1 MVCCVAE
8 PTPRVLSG
16 KPPQSATVVSV
27 CKFSPVEAMYSAP
40 VPPHIENNSN
50 VLNSEAYHASSTAS
64 GNASGSGHHRPHNFI
79 AYRILSDPM
88 LTEGC
93 RLSYRYDGKEPGDS
107 SGNTILPGGSFGIVH
122 DPRNA
127 FMRLLSGEIADLPL
141 PKFTVDEYY
150 VGVPPPREITIC
162 NLNDN
167 INVEFLQ
174 EMFSVFGSLEKA
186 KIYTNPKTKKH
197 LGLGRVVFQSVGACK
212 AAYNALHQKPRM
224 GNILYL
230 LIDSR
235 GTMLQEAYEL
245 AMQNKLSFDSQT
257 GKPNL
262 TYKTSNNSRANKLQ
276 NVTRQID
283 HHRNSY
289 NYTTNTSGESSS
301 HRNSE
306 VTIGSKVQLD
316 TPVSNSYH
324 KQVQFKVSPVKE
336 TIDPR
341 LHSTSLNIPSK
352 IEKLDQ
358 LVKSIV
364 PKATKPSVEKDM
376 TDSSVALSERS
387 PVDTEKD
394 DSQVKEAVDQSSTDT
409 NDEQTES
416 EDDEDEEPSAD
427 REISVT
433 VQQNQK
439 SLDDRI
445 NELLGKTVK
454 PSEDY
459 DEFSSDDELLD
470 NETTPTQPP
479 PPPPPPPPIATND
492 VHQLQVQPTIVQVNM
507 VPHNTNLQMIAAP
520 NMVHNSNGQPVALPN
535 GIVQSALTMTQSVQN
550 QVDDD
555 NMMLSPLSDDGIPKN
570 GNIYLQPQNFHHSTT
585 LPPNI
590 SQFTPGCQQ
599 HFLATHCAPQDVMQP
614 NAGMMQAYGADGT
627 PLLSHLPIN
636 NFTPMPSK
644 PPMKEKVD
652 ILTNESVRKL
662 LRDIRTTLK
671 RDIHKRMVESV
682 AFRELDFWFEDET
695 EKLKRLQEQA
705 VKLTKEDQENKKPS
719 TAFKEPETLAPLLD
733 LSSLMNG
740 RTTGSIPGFGLKGS
754 VMSSFRIRKKPQALR
769 NTENISNNNQRLN
782 HDIKPLF
789 SNLKNLAEAKNSDIE
804 KSPIKKDDVD
814 DEPLR
819 DPKKIYS
826 SDSEDEDLDTNRNT
840 LDSEVSESE
849 SESSS
854 PEESSSEEEQDEETS
869 VTSKPVVSKPSRMG
883 LKDVLKPRTQL
894 EASATESA
902 EDEEPEP
909 QKVNDEESETVS
921 ADEQVDP
928 DDEKASEEASSD
940 ERNVNIENTQET
952 GLFDKLEF
960 SKFEDEGPEFE
971 EKQPQQS
978 LNENSESFVSSIPV
992 DHCYAA
998 VTLEIKQAP
1007 KEEAEEN
1014 VNASL
1019 FMNRKRV
1026 ATQEITPTVV
1036 QNPDRGLE
1044 QPKQKRRKTAIER
1057 LIEETFD
1064 QASRM
1069 GKDTSSAT
1077 TVHRPLESVSQPAM
1091 PDEDEILRNFTK
1103 VGLDLEDWNFLRK
1116 AFFELE
1122 SHPELH
1128 GALWTDSACIPIAS
1142 PERSHKRRQRNV
1154 QNDESAL
1161 SGSCS
1166 RCRIYY
1172 KGKKAAGKSQPTAPR
1187 STSKSASLQV
1197 RQVDYS
1203 SENESRLSLA
1213 SSSSTAKS
1221 RGARLEQRQ
1230 LMSISQAAEYD
1241 SELMKYNQLHFR
1253 KKKLT
1258 FGRSRIHNWGLF
1270 ALEAIPADEMVIE
1283 YVGQVIRQQVA
1294 DNREKS
1300 YEKIGIGSSYLF
1312 RIDTDTIVDATK
1324 CGNFGRFINHSC
1336 TPNCTAKILTVEDT
1350 KRIVIYS
1357 KEDIPAG
1364 GEITYDY
1371 KFPIEDDKIPCLCGS
1386 PFCRGSLN

>member
-1 MVCCVAE
+1 MFFPDVILMVCCVAE
-8 PTPRVLSG
+8 SSPRVFSGTPHQPPESETVISICKLSVG
-16 KPPQSATVVSV
+16 
-27 CKFSPVEAMYSAP
+27 AMYTAP
-40 VPPHIENNSN
+40 APPNVENSN
-50 VLNSEAYHASSTAS
+50 VHNSEPFHVSSS
-64 GNASGSGHHRPHNFI
+64 ASGSMPGSHRPHNFI

-107 SGNTILPGGSFGIVH
+107 SGNSSLPGTSFGIVH

-127 FMRLLSGEIADLPL
+127 FIRLFSGEIADLPL
-141 PKFTVDEYY
+141 PKFTVDDYY
-150 VGVPPPREITIC
+150 VGNPPPREITIC

-174 EMFSVFGSLEKA
+174 EMFSVFGTLEKY

-197 LGLGRVVFQSVGACK
+197 LGLGRVVFHSVGSCK
-212 AAYNALHQKPRM
+212 AAYHALHQKPRM

-245 AMQNKLSFDSQT
+245 AIQNKLLFDSQT

-262 TYKTSNNSRANKLQ
+262 TYKSNNVKSSKPSNASRP
-276 NVTRQID
+276 IE
-283 HHRNSY
+283 HHR
-289 NYTTNTSGESSS
+289 SSS
-301 HRNSE
+301 NYNNSGASNE
-306 VTIGSKVQLD
+306 ISSYRSSDVLNKIPSD
-316 TPVSNSYH
+316 NPVANPYQKH
-324 KQVQFKVSPVKE
+324 MPPKVSPTKE

-341 LHSTSLNIPSK
+341 IHPATLNMPSK

-358 LVKSIV
+358 LVKSIA
-364 PKATKPSVEKDM
+364 PKDTRPITDKDIP
-376 TDSSVALSERS
+376 DSNLLSSERS
-387 PVDTEKD
+387 PSDVEKE
-394 DSQVKEAVDQSSTDT
+394 DSRLKEPLDQSSTDT
-409 NDEQTES
+409 NDEQSES
-416 EDDEDEEPSAD
+416 EDEDEEPNAEQ
-427 REISVT
+427 EISVT

-454 PSEDY
+454 PSDDY

-470 NETTPTQPP
+470 SEATTQPP
-479 PPPPPPPPIATND
+479 PPPPAIAND
-492 VHQLQVQPTIVQVNM
+492 MHQLQMQPGILQVNM
-507 VPHNTNLQMIAAP
+507 VPHNTNLQMVAAP
-520 NMVHNSNGQPVALPN
+520 NLVHTSNGQPVALPN
-535 GIVQSALTMTQSVQN
+535 GIVQSALTIPQPVQN
-550 QVDDD
+550 QPEDD
-555 NMMLSPLSDDGIPKN
+555 NMLLSPLSDDGLQKN
-570 GNIYLQPQNFHHSTT
+570 GNIYIQPHTYHPTT

-590 SQFTPGCQQ
+590 PQFPSACQP
-599 HFLATHCAPQDVMQP
+599 HFLPTHCAPSEVMPP
-614 NAGMMQAYGADGT
+614 NSGMMQAFGTDGT
-627 PLLSHLPIN
+627 PLLSHVPIN
-636 NFTPMPSK
+636 NFAPMPFK
-644 PPMKEKVD
+644 PPMKDKIEV
-652 ILTNESVRKL
+652 LTNESVRKL
-662 LRDIRTTLK
+662 LKDIRTTLK
-671 RDIHKRMVESV
+671 RDIHKRMVEGV
-682 AFRELDFWFEDET
+682 AFRELDFWFDDET

-705 VKLTKEDQENKKPS
+705 VKMTKEDQENKKPS

-754 VMSSFRIRKKPQALR
+754 VMSSFRIRKKPQALQ

-789 SNLKNLAEAKNSDIE
+789 SNLKNLAEAKSLDDDKSPCKKDIE
-804 KSPIKKDDVD
+804 
-814 DEPLR
+814 DEPLH

-826 SDSEDEDLDTNRNT
+826 SDSEEEEEIVVKGRKTV
-840 LDSEVSESE
+840 DSEDSDSE
-849 SESSS
+849 SESSD
-854 PEESSSEEEQDEETS
+854 ESSSEEEQEEEPE
-869 VTSKPVVSKPSRMG
+869 PVVTKPRMG
-883 LKDVLKPRTQL
+883 LKDVLKPRPQP
-894 EASATESA
+894 EASTVDST

-909 QKVNDEESETVS
+909 QKVDDEASETAS
-921 ADEQVDP
+921 ADEQKDA
-928 DDEKASEEASSD
+928 DEKEEPEEVSSD
-940 ERNVNIENTQET
+940 ERTANIENNQET

-960 SKFEDEGPEFE
+960 SKLE
-971 EKQPQQS
+971 EESAIEENQENV
-978 LNENSESFVSSIPV
+978 NENTDTFVSSIPV

-1007 KEEAEEN
+1007 KEDSEEN
-1014 VNASL
+1014 LNASL
-1019 FMNRKRV
+1019 FLNRKR
-1026 ATQEITPTVV
+1026 AAPQETAPIV
-1036 QNPDRGLE
+1036 DERSERSLE
-1044 QPKQKRRKTAIER
+1044 RPKQKRRKTAIER

-1069 GKDTSSAT
+1069 GKETSFGTNSSST
-1077 TVHRPLESVSQPAM
+1077 LEPLSQPNI
-1091 PDEDEILRNFTK
+1091 PDDEEILRNFIK
-1103 VGLDLEDWNFLRK
+1103 VGLDIEDWNFLRK

-1122 SHPELH
+1122 SNPELH

-1142 PERSHKRRQRNV
+1142 PERSHKRRQRNNV
-1154 QNDESAL
+1154 QNEESAL
-1161 SGSCS
+1161 SGTCS
-1166 RCRIYY
+1166 RCRIYD
-1172 KGKKAAGKSQPTAPR
+1172 KGKKTSGKGKATAPR

-1213 SSSSTAKS
+1213 SSTSSTAKS

-1230 LMSISQAAEYD
+1230 LMSISHAAEYD

-1294 DNREKS
+1294 DNREKT

-1312 RIDTDTIVDATK
+1312 RIDSDTIVDATK